1 MVKNKKV
8 TFGVF
13 YRSSASAPVEQN
25 STHSSLLEAEVEAE
39 RLFEELSETLSWPGW
54 DVWIADLEPEVPT
67 WPFDNR
73 SLKLR

>member
-1 MVKNKKV
+1 MVKNEKV

-54 DVWIADLEPEVPT
+54 DVWIDDLEPEVPT
-67 WPFDNR
+67 WPFDNT